1 MAKYKVE
8 VAVTGTVTVEVE
20 AENAQNAKDVAL
32 AAVDNFSFGKL
43 SKINTQIGCV
53 ENDAHRDVTFERPSF
68 GIYRHNKGHVP
79 HYVNYGEEAF

>member
-8 VAVTGTVTVEVE
+8 VVVTGTVTVDVE
-20 AENAQNAKDVAL
+20 AENAQNAKDVAF

-43 SKINTQIGCV
+43 SKINTHIGCV
-53 ENDAHRDVTFERPSF
+53 ENDAHRDVTFQRSLD
-68 GIYRHNKGHVP
+68 IYRHNKPHAP